1 MIPATPTP
9 VRRRRRPVH
18 ETVRTGHVPARVHP
32 AARESTVREARVRTR
47 LGTRRGHVRPESLP
61 TAWADVKRLFVL
73 LTLRA
78 AAGKDAGIPES
89 LSHIVTTV
97 APTSPATVLRGRL
110 RTARAAVFEWR
121 ARTTMSAVRRASVRM
136 RGSTMPSARRVR
148 RVRSAG
154 VLRVRFRTDRG
165 TVLRA
170 TRVKA

>member
-61 TAWADVKRLFVL
+61 TAWADVKRLCVL
-73 LTLRA
+73 LTLP
-78 AAGKDAGIPES
+78 AGRERGVAMRTS

-97 APTSPATVLRGRL
+97 APTSPATVLRARW
-110 RTARAAVFEWR
+110 RTDQAAVFEWR
-121 ARTTMSAVRRASVRM
+121 VRTTMSAARRVNVRM
-136 RGSTMPSARRVR
+136 RGSTMRSASPVR

-170 TRVKA
+170 TRVKG

>member
-18 ETVRTGHVPARVHP
+18 ETVRTGHVPARILR
-32 AARESTVREARVRTR
+32 AERASTVRAGRVRTR
-47 LGTRRGHVRPESLP
+47 LGTRGAHVRAASWP

-97 APTSPATVLRGRL
+97 APTSPATVLRARW
-110 RTARAAVFEWR
+110 RTDQAAVFEWR
-121 ARTTMSAVRRASVRM
+121 VRTTMSAARRVNVRM
-136 RGSTMPSARRVR
+136 RGSTMRSASPVR

-170 TRVKA
+170 TRVKG

>member
-61 TAWADVKRLFVL
+61 TAWADVKRLCVL
-73 LTLRA
+73 LTLP
-78 AAGKDAGIPES
+78 AGRERGVAMRTS

-170 TRVKA
+170 TRVKG